1 MKAYV
6 TGAVLAQVGEFS
18 FILAAMGLTAGTI
31 EDDGYKY
38 VVAIISLSLL
48 ATPLWL
54 YIVKHYGI
62 LKNIKLRLRK
72 RKAA

>member
-1 MKAYV
+1 M
-6 TGAVLAQVGEFS
+6 LAQVGEFS
-18 FILAAMGLTAGTI
+18 FILAAIGLGAGTI

-54 YIVKHYGI
+54 YLVEKRGVLKHLNVVKVVKRRSA
-62 LKNIKLRLRK
+62 KNKIK
-72 RKAA
+72 